1 MSVLFGINEGFKG
14 IFKARLAITLSI
26 SSIIL
31 SILLIGIF
39 VVFAFNLQSWIGF
52 LREKI
57 EVELFIATGTTENEI
72 EKLKIEVKQI
82 KGVNNIAFVN
92 IDQALD
98 RFKDEFG
105 DEYGQDVSEII
116 GFNPFPPSI
125 IIHVEERHRN
135 PEGMNKLKDQLE
147 QLRNVEEV
155 FYNKP
160 LLEKIDRYIKIF
172 YAVAAII
179 GLIILFISIGLIFN
193 TIRLTIYARKDMIHI
208 MRLVGATEGFIKQP
222 FLVEGIIQGCFG
234 AIIASVILYYGLKL
248 VQIYIYP
255 YLIYD
260 SLIFVGLIVFGMV
273 IGFISAHMSVKKYV
287 NTV

>member
-1 MSVLFGINEGFKG
+1 MSVLFGISEGFKG
-14 IFKARLAITLSI
+14 LFKARMAITLSI

-31 SILLIGIF
+31 SILLSGIF

-57 EVELFIATGTTENEI
+57 EVEIFIATGTTENEI
-72 EKLKIEVKQI
+72 EKLKTEVKRI
-82 KGVNNIAFVN
+82 RGVHDITFVN
-92 IDQALD
+92 MDQAFD
-98 RFKDEFG
+98 RFKEEFG

-116 GFNPFPPSI
+116 GFNPFQPSI
-125 IIHVEERHRN
+125 IIHVEEGHRN
-135 PEGMNKLKDQLE
+135 PEGMNELKGQLE
-147 QLRNVEEV
+147 QLQNVDDV
-155 FYNKP
+155 IYNRP

-172 YAVAAII
+172 YALATII

-234 AIIASVILYYGLKL
+234 AIVASVILYYGLKL
-248 VQIYIYP
+248 IQIYIYP
-255 YLIYD
+255 YLVYD
-260 SLIFVGLIVFGMV
+260 SLIFVGLIIFGMI
-273 IGFISAHMSVKKYV
+273 IGFISAHMSLNKYV